1 MSPPRAETTQGMM
14 RDMFAETVV
23 RKPTTTQN
31 VAPHNVASSRIS
43 HEDSMAASSLGADFE
58 YEKAMRNPKPES
70 ARSRAINKRPS
81 NSNVGRTESYRQAHN
96 SGPGPASTDRD
107 KKLTNYNSL
116 PRVGSKQRQPAKQQ
130 PKQQQQQQ
138 PESDPEHDNYDSRSL
153 GDRPRS
159 RNAKVEDPCS
169 VM

>member
-14 RDMFAETVV
+14 RDLFAESVV
-23 RKPTTTQN
+23 RKPTQN
-31 VAPHNVASSRIS
+31 IATHNVASSRIS

-58 YEKAMRNPKPES
+58 YEKAMRIPKSET
-70 ARSRAINKRPS
+70 ARSRPINKRPS
-81 NSNVGRTESYRQAHN
+81 NSSVGRTESYRQAHN
-96 SGPGPASTDRD
+96 SGPGPAPAPPPSE

-116 PRVGSKQRQPAKQQ
+116 PRIGSKQKQAAKQQ
-130 PKQQQQQQ
+130 KQQ
-138 PESDPEHDNYDSRSL
+138 PESDEHENYDSRSL

-159 RNAKVEDPCS
+159 RNAKVEDPCT